1 MLQSEIKSDFPTLN
15 QKINGNDLVYL
26 DNAATTQKPNS
37 VINSVNEYYKK
48 TNSNIHRGVHTLS
61 QEATEKY
68 ENARMKIAKFINS
81 TTEKEIIFVRGA
93 TEAINLV
100 ANSYVRPLLQPNDQI
115 IITEMEHHA
124 NIVPWQIVCKEK
136 EAELKILPMNSK
148 GELIV
153 DELEKIITNKTKF
166 MAINHVSNSLGTI
179 NDVRKIVEIA
189 HKHNI
194 RILIDGAQA
203 VQHIPIDVKEIDA
216 DFYCFSGHKI
226 YAPTGIGVLYGK
238 KKLLDEMPPYQGGG
252 DMIKSVTFEK
262 TIYNDVP
269 NKFEAGTPNISG
281 AIGLGTAIDYI
292 QDIGIET
299 IAKHESDLLNYAT
312 EKIKEIKGVRIIG
325 NAKDKA
331 SVLSFTMENIHPHDI
346 GTIMDSHGVAIRAG
360 NHCTQPVMDFYSI
373 PATARASFAIYNDK
387 TDVDK
392 LISSVKKTMEVFA
405 RTILMNCIRKLF

>member
-1 MLQSEIKSDFPTLN
+1 MPLSDIKSDFPTLN
-15 QKINGNDLVYL
+15 QKINGNDLIYL
-26 DNAATTQKPNS
+26 DNAATTQKPIS
-37 VINSVNEYYKK
+37 VINAVSDYYKK

-68 ENARMKIAKFINS
+68 ENARKKIAKFINS
-81 TTEKEIIFVRGA
+81 NEKEIIFVRGA

-100 ANSYVRPLLQPNDQI
+100 ANSYVRPLLKPKDQI

-124 NIVPWQIVCKEK
+124 NIVPWQIVCNEK
-136 EAELKILPMNSK
+136 EAELKILPINKK
-148 GELIV
+148 GELVIN
-153 DELEKIITNKTKF
+153 ELEKLINEKTKF
-166 MAINHVSNSLGTI
+166 MAINHVSNSLGTVNNI
-179 NDVRKIVEIA
+179 RKIVEIA
-189 HKHNI
+189 HEHNV

-203 VQHIPIDVKEIDA
+203 VQHIPVDVKKIDA

-238 KKLLDEMPPYQGGG
+238 KNLLEEMPPYQGGG

-281 AIGLGTAIDYI
+281 AIGLGAAIDYI
-292 QDIGIET
+292 LEIGIEN
-299 IAKHESDLLNYAT
+299 IAKHEADLLNYAS
-312 EKIKEIKGVRIIG
+312 EKIKKIDGVEIIG

-331 SVLSFTMENIHPHDI
+331 SVLSFTIENIHPHDI
-346 GTIMDSHGVAIRAG
+346 GTIMDSQGVAIRAG
-360 NHCTQPVMDFYSI
+360 NHCTQPIMDFYSI

-387 TDVDK
+387 NDVDK
-392 LISSVKKTMEVFA
+392 LISSVRKALEVFG
-405 RTILMNCIRKLF
+405 

>member
-26 DNAATTQKPNS
+26 DNAATTQKPKS
-37 VINSVNEYYKK
+37 VINYVNEYYKK
-48 TNSNIHRGVHTLS
+48 TNSNIHRRVHTLS

-203 VQHIPIDVKEIDA
+203 VQHIPIDVKEINA

-226 YAPTGIGVLYGK
+226 YAPTGIGILYGK

-292 QDIGIET
+292 QDIGIDN

-312 EKIKEIKGVRIIG
+312 EKIKEIKGVKIIG

-331 SVLSFTMENIHPHDI
+331 SVLSFTIENIHPHDI

-392 LISSVKKTMEVFA
+392 LISSVKKTMEVFG
-405 RTILMNCIRKLF
+405 

>member
-203 VQHIPIDVKEIDA
+203 VQHIPIDVKEINA
-216 DFYCFSGHKI
+216 DFYCF
-226 YAPTGIGVLYGK
+226 
-238 KKLLDEMPPYQGGG
+238 
-252 DMIKSVTFEK
+252 
-262 TIYNDVP
+262 
-269 NKFEAGTPNISG
+269 
-281 AIGLGTAIDYI
+281 
-292 QDIGIET
+292 
-299 IAKHESDLLNYAT
+299 
-312 EKIKEIKGVRIIG
+312 
-325 NAKDKA
+325 
-331 SVLSFTMENIHPHDI
+331 
-346 GTIMDSHGVAIRAG
+346 
-360 NHCTQPVMDFYSI
+360 
-373 PATARASFAIYNDK
+373 
-387 TDVDK
+387 
-392 LISSVKKTMEVFA
+392 
-405 RTILMNCIRKLF
+405 

>member
-37 VINSVNEYYKK
+37 VINSVSEYYKK

-203 VQHIPIDVKEIDA
+203 VQHIPIDVKEINA

-226 YAPTGIGVLYGK
+226 YAPTGIGILYGK

-292 QDIGIET
+292 QDIGIDN

-312 EKIKEIKGVRIIG
+312 EKIKEIKGVKIIG

-405 RTILMNCIRKLF
+405 

>member
-1 MLQSEIKSDFPTLN
+1 MLGSDIKSDFPTLG

-26 DNAATTQKPNS
+26 DNAATTQKPIS
-37 VINSVNEYYKK
+37 VIEAVNNYYKK

-61 QEATEKY
+61 QKATEEY
-68 ENARMKIAKFINS
+68 ENARKKVAKFINS
-81 TTEKEIIFVRGA
+81 DEKEIIFVRGA

-100 ANSYVRPLLQPNDQI
+100 ANSYVRPLLKPKDQI

-124 NIVPWQIVCKEK
+124 NIVPWQMVCNEK
-136 EAELKILPMNSK
+136 GAELKILPINK
-148 GELIV
+148 NGQLIT
-153 DELEKIITNKTKF
+153 DDLEKLINGKTKF
-166 MAINHVSNSLGTI
+166 MAINHVSNSLGTVNNI
-179 NDVRKIVEIA
+179 RKIVEIA
-189 HKHNI
+189 HKHKI
-194 RILIDGAQA
+194 KILIDGAQA
-203 VQHIPIDVKEIDA
+203 VQHIPVDVEQIDA

-238 KKLLDEMPPYQGGG
+238 KNLLDEMPPYQGGG

-292 QDIGIET
+292 LEIGIEN
-299 IAKHESDLLNYAT
+299 IAKHEANLLNYAT
-312 EKIKEIKGVRIIG
+312 EKIKQIKGVEIIG
-325 NAKDKA
+325 NAKEKA

-346 GTIMDSHGVAIRAG
+346 GTIMDSHGLAIRAG

-387 TDVDK
+387 NDVDK
-392 LISSVKKTMEVFA
+392 LISSVKKTMEVFG
-405 RTILMNCIRKLF
+405 

>member
-26 DNAATTQKPNS
+26 DNAATTQKPKS

-203 VQHIPIDVKEIDA
+203 VQHIPIDVKEINA
-216 DFYCFSGHKI
+216 DFNCFSGQKI
-226 YAPTGIGVLYGK
+226 YAPTGIGALYGK

-292 QDIGIET
+292 QDIGIDN
-299 IAKHESDLLNYAT
+299 IAKHESDLLN
-312 EKIKEIKGVRIIG
+312 
-325 NAKDKA
+325 
-331 SVLSFTMENIHPHDI
+331 
-346 GTIMDSHGVAIRAG
+346 
-360 NHCTQPVMDFYSI
+360 
-373 PATARASFAIYNDK
+373 
-387 TDVDK
+387 
-392 LISSVKKTMEVFA
+392 
-405 RTILMNCIRKLF
+405 

>member
-136 EAELKILPMNSK
+136 EAELKILPMNNK

-292 QDIGIET
+292 QDIGIDN

-312 EKIKEIKGVRIIG
+312 EKIKEIKGVKIIG

-331 SVLSFTMENIHPHDI
+331 SVLSFTIENIHPHDI
-346 GTIMDSHGVAIRAG
+346 GTIMDSQGVAIRAG

-387 TDVDK
+387 TDIDK
-392 LISSVKKTMEVFA
+392 LISSVKKTIEVFA
-405 RTILMNCIRKLF
+405 